1 VARGLFANWHFIAQ
15 TAFIVLAVIASGVEA
30 SDTAPAQ
37 SQGRTVTNSDM
48 LGTKARQA
56 VIDIFRKK
64 DVTAVDRYF
73 GEPFTQHD
81 PNLAD
86 GLAGMKSFAAEI
98 ASSPNANVKIYR
110 TLVDEDFVLLHS
122 IYEGVARYGG
132 SAIAFDL
139 FRFNDGKIV
148 EHWGGQEPQ
157 APPNLS
163 GRTQVDGPSE
173 IVDREKTED
182 NRTLVRT
189 YRETVMLSLRFDR
202 IGDFIDDAHYA
213 QHASTQS
220 GHRAVAMRL
229 FGFCLPGNHGVCF
242 PDGAALVA
250 RSFQTNGE
258 DEEDDN
264 GKDEEPAVIR
274 EPDEC

>member
-1 VARGLFANWHFIAQ
+1 
-15 TAFIVLAVIASGVEA
+15 
-30 SDTAPAQ
+30 
-37 SQGRTVTNSDM
+37 M

-132 SAIAFDL
+132 SVIAFDL

-274 EPDEC
+274 EPDECW